1 MLKVYSAGQILSR
14 RVPPLA
20 ILAIAFAALAGI
32 AASRAFFGSV
42 AVVDGPSMSPNF
54 PSGCHI
60 YTAPI
65 SSPLSRGDVVVLDDG
80 NREYAIKRIIG
91 MPGETV
97 HLWRG
102 KVFVNRK
109 MLSEPYLPKHTF
121 TCPTERRAVFILGP
135 DQYFVLGDN
144 RDCSKDSRSY
154 GPVERDQVKRRIP
167 GVTNA
172 VRAEFRPYTLPAPG
186 KTLIRA
192 L

>member
-1 MLKVYSAGQILSR
+1 MQKVFRASQIFSR

-20 ILAIAFAALAGI
+20 MLAVIFAALAGI
-32 AASRAFFGSV
+32 AASRAFFCSV
-42 AVVDGPSMSPNF
+42 AVVDGQSMSPNF

-65 SSPLSRGDVVVLDDG
+65 SGAPLARGDVVVLDDG
-80 NREYAIKRIIG
+80 NREYAIKRIVG

-102 KVFVNRK
+102 KVFINRK
-109 MLSEPYLPKHTF
+109 MLAEPYLPRHTF

-144 RDCSKDSRSY
+144 RDCSTDSRSY
-154 GPVERDQVKRRIP
+154 GPIERDQLKRRIP
-167 GVTNA
+167 SVTNA
-172 VRAEFRPYTLPAPG
+172 VRA
-186 KTLIRA
+186 
-192 L
+192 